1 EARFAAEP
9 VARQQ
14 DAAAVA
20 LPDRERE
27 HAEKALDAARPP
39 GVVRL
44 EDDLG
49 VALGEEAIALL
60 LERAAQVAEIVDAAV
75 EHDREAER
83 RIEHRLLAGRRE
95 VENAQPPVAERDRA
109 LREISG
115 SIRPAWRER
124 VCHFLHCREIGIA
137 AVKSNVTTQPA
148 HE

>member
-49 VALGEEAIALL
+49 VAFGEKAIALL

-83 RIEHRLLAGRRE
+83 RVEHRLLAGRLE
-95 VENAQPPVAERDRA
+95 VEDGKPPMAERDGA
-109 LREISG
+109 LREEPG
-115 SIRPAWRER
+115 YVRPTRHER
-124 VCHFLHCREIGIA
+124 A
-137 AVKSNVTTQPA
+137 
-148 HE
+148 